1 MGWCNQL
8 GGAYDSHTVGLRKGY
23 CVFGSSRYDDNV
35 WHWADCVDGYWYD
48 QALNRNQTRSDY
60 ITSITCDNSYVTVT
74 RARPNDNDYNNLDD
88 EKAQCSDFE
97 DKPGGRPDDPRLNF
111 RCVSEGECGRKVN
124 LSIIKKTTD
133 VILLLVAIAEQA
145 TCNEPKKKCCHE
157 DDIIIPPKEVV
168 ETTPFTTLQ
177 PCPSGLTGDA
187 CDEDIDECLTK
198 DYTSICQYGTCTNS
212 YGDFSCHCEP
222 GWEGKKCN
230 ININD
235 CLENPCV
242 HGFCQDEHIG
252 FECTCNVGWEKH
264 ENGKDCTVNI
274 NECWP
279 DNPCGH
285 GTCID
290 TDGAFNC
297 ICDEGWKTIGNETC
311 GKQFKFGVKNVS
323 MTVPSG
329 SWASCGGASN
339 EKIQI
344 KIAEYSQCTT
354 KARKY
359 EAGQENITWNNE
371 DLLSEC
377 AGVKPNPAEQ
387 TLHVTV
393 IPSIEGEGTIE
404 YCLTFLEVVLNDGT
418 IYRKD
423 HVHNKYRYE
432 NFNVTLKKV

>member
-1 MGWCNQL
+1 M
-8 GGAYDSHTVGLRKGY
+8 
-23 CVFGSSRYDDNV
+23 
-35 WHWADCVDGYWYD
+35 
-48 QALNRNQTRSDY
+48 
-60 ITSITCDNSYVTVT
+60 
-74 RARPNDNDYNNLDD
+74 
-88 EKAQCSDFE
+88 
-97 DKPGGRPDDPRLNF
+97 
-111 RCVSEGECGRKVN
+111 
-124 LSIIKKTTD
+124 
-133 VILLLVAIAEQA
+133 LLVAIAEQA

-168 ETTPFTTLQ
+168 ETTPFITLQ

-235 CLENPCV
+235 CLDNPCV

-311 GKQFKFGVKNVS
+311 GKQFKFGK
-323 MTVPSG
+323 
-329 SWASCGGASN
+329 
-339 EKIQI
+339 
-344 KIAEYSQCTT
+344 
-354 KARKY
+354 
-359 EAGQENITWNNE
+359 
-371 DLLSEC
+371 L
-377 AGVKPNPAEQ
+377 
-387 TLHVTV
+387 
-393 IPSIEGEGTIE
+393 
-404 YCLTFLEVVLNDGT
+404 
-418 IYRKD
+418 
-423 HVHNKYRYE
+423 
-432 NFNVTLKKV
+432 